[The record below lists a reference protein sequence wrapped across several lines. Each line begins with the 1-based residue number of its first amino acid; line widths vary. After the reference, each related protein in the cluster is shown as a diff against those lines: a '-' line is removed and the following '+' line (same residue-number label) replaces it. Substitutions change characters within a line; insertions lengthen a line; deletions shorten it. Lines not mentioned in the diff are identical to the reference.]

1 MSSVWRYPRNVLA
14 FGAAS
19 FSQPSP
25 SETSIAFQA
34 GSAAMRGTSP
44 DAWSYT
50 PAANDSAGAVPR
62 GDPTRLKAPLP
73 KKAGMRYV
81 GSVVARTNV
90 VSWADAERTRRKR
103 SEPATG
109 RTRSPMAGSPNFT
122 RRSPRWPRLESVPH
136 RHQQCPRQDRTRE
149 EQVARQPA
157 HEAQARVTLFQTDR
171 LVGVQQAGPNRDA
184 TRGKDILRA
193 EVEIAVCGQLV
204 RTTDCGRAPPVHE
217 VPIGIEA

>member
-14 FGAAS
+14 FEAAS

-73 KKAGMRYV
+73 RKTGMRYV
-81 GSVVARTNV
+81 GSAVARTNV
-90 VSWADAERTRRKR
+90 VSWADAERTRRKS

-122 RRSPRWPRLESVPH
+122 RCSPRWPRLESVPH

-149 EQVARQPA
+149 EQVAGAAVGQQ
-157 HEAQARVTLFQTDR
+157 AQTRVPLFETLR
-171 LVGVQQAGPNRDA
+171 LIDVQQVGSNRDA
-184 TRGKDILRA
+184 AGREDVLRA
-193 EVEIAVCGQLV
+193 HIRIGVGGQRVRAAVN
-204 RTTDCGRAPPVHE
+204 P
-217 VPIGIEA
+217 